1 MKAPIKTYII
11 LTLSVISV
19 LASWQGVQASSNVF
33 KRGDVC
39 NNTPSIQIEVPIQ
52 NSGLSKSEKAEDI
65 ALRDN
70 GYPKLPQSQVQFN
83 QYLESAPVLKQQW
96 ALERIQALPL
106 PQMDKDNSQILVA
119 VLDTGIDQDH
129 DDLYGRVMAEI
140 NFTKSATT
148 DDIYGHGTHIAG
160 IIVARN
166 DNNLGIT
173 GLAPES
179 RLVNVKVADDKGCC
193 QISALAD
200 GIVWAVDNGANVINI
215 SIEMR
220 ESSSKLREAVDY
232 AWSNGAIIIAAAGN
246 DGNEIPV
253 YPACYENCIAVT
265 AIQQNGTLAPLANYG
280 DWVDVAAPGF
290 DIYSTLPNNI
300 YGYKHGTSFATAY
313 VSGLAALLLPLMNDT
328 NGDGRL
334 NDEVRRAID
343 AGCHDIGIDGTGEG
357 SINVTDSLG
366 EVSIDLEYLS

>member
-1 MKAPIKTYII
+1 M
-11 LTLSVISV
+11 TLSIISV
-19 LASWQGVQASSNVF
+19 LASWQGVQASSQVF
-33 KRGDVC
+33 ERVDVC
-39 NNTPSIQIEVPIQ
+39 SNTPGPKIEVPIQ
-52 NSGLSKSEKAEDI
+52 NSSLAKSEQVEDI
-65 ALRDN
+65 DPSDAR
-70 GYPKLPQSQVQFN
+70 YPEFPQSHVQFN
-83 QYLESAPVLKQQW
+83 QYLESEPGWKQQW
-96 ALERIQALPL
+96 ALEQIQAWPW
-106 PQMDKDNSQILVA
+106 PQMAEDNSQILVA

-129 DDLYGRVMAEI
+129 DDLYGRVVAEI

-160 IIVARN
+160 IIAARN
-166 DNNLGIT
+166 DNSLGII

-179 RLVNVKVADDKGCC
+179 RLINIKVADDKGRC

-215 SIEMR
+215 SIEIR
-220 ESSSKLREAVDY
+220 ESSPKLREAVDY
-232 AWSNGAIIIAAAGN
+232 AWRNGAIIVAAAGN

-265 AIQQNGTLAPLANYG
+265 AIQQNGTLALLANYG

-313 VSGLAALLLPLMNDT
+313 VSGLAALLFPLVTDT
-328 NGDGRL
+328 NGNDRL

-343 AGCHDIGIDGTGEG
+343 AGCHALGIDGTGEG
-357 SINVTDSLG
+357 SINVTDSLA
-366 EVSIDLEYLS
+366 EVSIDLKHLP

>member
-1 MKAPIKTYII
+1 MNAPIKTYI
-11 LTLSVISV
+11 LLMLSIISV
-19 LASWQGVQASSNVF
+19 FASWQGVQASSNASE
-33 KRGDVC
+33 RGDVC
-39 NNTPSIQIEVPIQ
+39 NNTPGSQIEVPIQ
-52 NSGLSKSEKAEDI
+52 NSVFSQSEKVEDT
-65 ALRDN
+65 ALSDD
-70 GYPKLPQSQVQFN
+70 GYSELPQSHVQLN
-83 QYLESAPVLKQQW
+83 QYLESESGLKKQW
-96 ALERIQALPL
+96 ALEQIQALPL
-106 PQMDKDNSQILVA
+106 SQMDKDNSPILVA

-129 DDLYGRVMAEI
+129 DDLYGKVMAEI
-140 NFTKSATT
+140 NFTKSATA

-160 IIVARN
+160 IIAARN
-166 DNNLGIT
+166 DNSLGTI

-179 RLVNVKVADDKGCC
+179 RLVNIKVADDKGRC

-215 SIEMR
+215 SIEIK

-232 AWSNGAIIIAAAGN
+232 AWRNGAIIIAAAGN

-280 DWVDVAAPGF
+280 DWIDVAAPGF

-313 VSGLAALLLPLMNDT
+313 VSGLAALLFPLATDT
-328 NGDGRL
+328 NGNGRL

-343 AGCHDIGIDGTGEG
+343 AGCYDIGIAGTGEG
-357 SINVTDSLG
+357 SINVTDSLA
-366 EVSIDLEYLS
+366 EVSADLEYLP